1 MTARGAT
8 QASHGLSRHPL
19 YFVWKNM
26 WRRCSIPTTN
36 RYERYGGRGI
46 TVCQEWENISPFVC
60 WAENNGWRPGLQ
72 LNRINNDGNYSPSNC
87 NFVSVKENTRNRIST
102 KLTQEIVDQIR
113 QSVSSGEYK
122 QIEMARMFNISPV
135 TVHQV
140 IYRERWDGAE

>member
-26 WRRCSIPTTN
+26 IRRCSIPTAN

-46 TVCQEWENISPFVC
+46 AVCQEWENISPFVS
-60 WAENNGWRPGLQ
+60 WAEKNGWEPGLQ
-72 LNRINNDGNYSPSNC
+72 LNRINNDENYSPLNC
-87 NFVSVKENTRNRIST
+87 NFVSVKENTRNRKST
-102 KLTQEIVDQIR
+102 KLTQEIVDYIR
-113 QSVSSGEYK
+113 QSVSSGEHK

-140 IYRERWDGAE
+140 IFRERWDDAE